1 MLESEHLRLRAA
13 GPEDAPA
20 IHALWCDPGLHLIAN
35 SGPFVPETVEA
46 VRRRFE
52 KYQEVGP
59 AATEVRMVV
68 ENRNN
73 AGFVGIG
80 VIWGIDQ
87 FQQYAHLGLALTAD
101 SRGRGYGTELLQLLC
116 RYGFWLR
123 NLRRLEL
130 ETLGSNI
137 GMRRTAERCG
147 FTHDGTQRQREYDG
161 SGFVDVVLYGLL
173 RSEWEQQPSS
183 SAG

>member
-20 IHALWCDPGLHLIAN
+20 IHALWCDPELHLVAN

-52 KYQEVGP
+52 KYQEVGA

-116 RYGFWLR
+116 GYGFRLR

-130 ETLGSNI
+130 ETLGS
-137 GMRRTAERCG
+137 
-147 FTHDGTQRQREYDG
+147 
-161 SGFVDVVLYGLL
+161 
-173 RSEWEQQPSS
+173 
-183 SAG
+183 